1 MWSSRQT
8 VKKQALDGLRT
19 VASGVVEALGAGPAH
34 RRRLDEIDTR
44 IVVSGVRGKSSVA
57 NWLHEQFVSRGY
69 DTYTKITGSDA
80 QVRYNDT
87 VSEIEREQQVRL
99 YENERELAR
108 FDSIDVAI
116 VENQGIRP
124 YTTRLVNEQFVDP
137 DLVFLTNVREDHL
150 DTLGRDRTQIARSLT
165 RAVPQ
170 GTSVVCAEQYKPLR
184 EYIQTEL
191 ERRDAPV
198 TFVDPP
204 SGTESVPGSECVYG
218 LNDVLAAVGEPPVP
232 TQEIQDRIDT
242 LRPSWQQ
249 LPGGRVYNAAA
260 VNDVQSTE
268 LVRQSLVEDR
278 ETVIEPVLNLRW
290 DRRGRT
296 VSFIRYLDDLYESGA
311 VEQTHI
317 VGDDQQLF
325 ETTASLPV
333 VRHDTETESP
343 AAVLDDAVASGRP
356 VVLMG
361 NTVTAFMEAMAREI
375 ESRAGTD
382 SDAPE
387 ATTAS
392 ETA

>member
-1 MWSSRQT
+1 
-8 VKKQALDGLRT
+8 VF
-19 VASGVVEALGAGPAH
+19 VEALGAGPAH

-218 LNDVLAAVGEPPVP
+218 LNDVLAAVGEPPVQP
-232 TQEIQDRIDT
+232 KRS
-242 LRPSWQQ
+242 R
-249 LPGGRVYNAAA
+249 
-260 VNDVQSTE
+260 TE
-268 LVRQSLVEDR
+268 SIRFV
-278 ETVIEPVLNLRW
+278 
-290 DRRGRT
+290 RRGS
-296 VSFIRYLDDLYESGA
+296 SFL
-311 VEQTHI
+311 V
-317 VGDDQQLF
+317 VGCTMRRRS
-325 ETTASLPV
+325 TT
-333 VRHDTETESP
+333 
-343 AAVLDDAVASGRP
+343 
-356 VVLMG
+356 
-361 NTVTAFMEAMAREI
+361 
-375 ESRAGTD
+375 SRARNSFD
-382 SDAPE
+382 SR
-387 ATTAS
+387 S
-392 ETA
+392 LRIGRQ

>member
-1 MWSSRQT
+1 VVEPPNSE
-8 VKKQALDGLRT
+8 KQALDGLRT

-278 ETVIEPVLNLRW
+278 GDSNRTSVEPPVGSPGANGVVHPLSRRPLR
-290 DRRGRT
+290 
-296 VSFIRYLDDLYESGA
+296 VGA

-387 ATTAS
+387 ATTAP

>member
-1 MWSSRQT
+1 
-8 VKKQALDGLRT
+8 
-19 VASGVVEALGAGPAH
+19 
-34 RRRLDEIDTR
+34 
-44 IVVSGVRGKSSVA
+44 
-57 NWLHEQFVSRGY
+57 
-69 DTYTKITGSDA
+69 
-80 QVRYNDT
+80 
-87 VSEIEREQQVRL
+87 
-99 YENERELAR
+99 
-108 FDSIDVAI
+108 
-116 VENQGIRP
+116 
-124 YTTRLVNEQFVDP
+124 
-137 DLVFLTNVREDHL
+137 VFLTNVREDHL

-290 DRRGRT
+290 IAGGERCRSSAISTTSTSRGQSSRPTSSATINSRSRRPPPSR
-296 VSFIRYLDDLYESGA
+296 SF
-311 VEQTHI
+311 
-317 VGDDQQLF
+317 
-325 ETTASLPV
+325 
-333 VRHDTETESP
+333 
-343 AAVLDDAVASGRP
+343 
-356 VVLMG
+356 
-361 NTVTAFMEAMAREI
+361 
-375 ESRAGTD
+375 
-382 SDAPE
+382 
-387 ATTAS
+387 ATTPRLNRRRQF
-392 ETA
+392 

>member
-1 MWSSRQT
+1 
-8 VKKQALDGLRT
+8 
-19 VASGVVEALGAGPAH
+19 
-34 RRRLDEIDTR
+34 
-44 IVVSGVRGKSSVA
+44 VA

-204 SGTESVPGSECVYG
+204 SGTESAQAVSVCMGSTTC
-218 LNDVLAAVGEPPVP
+218 
-232 TQEIQDRIDT
+232 
-242 LRPSWQQ
+242 SQQ
-249 LPGGRVYNAAA
+249 
-260 VNDVQSTE
+260 S
-268 LVRQSLVEDR
+268 
-278 ETVIEPVLNLRW
+278 
-290 DRRGRT
+290 
-296 VSFIRYLDDLYESGA
+296 VSR
-311 VEQTHI
+311 
-317 VGDDQQLF
+317 LF
-325 ETTASLPV
+325 QP
-333 VRHDTETESP
+333 
-343 AAVLDDAVASGRP
+343 
-356 VVLMG
+356 
-361 NTVTAFMEAMAREI
+361 
-375 ESRAGTD
+375 
-382 SDAPE
+382 
-387 ATTAS
+387 
-392 ETA
+392 